1 MEIQTIAFLFNSI
14 ILSLRVDVEME
25 NRTRYI
31 IGFALLAIGLLIS
44 VVSIQLYNITKK
56 PSKAWITA
64 DLYKSSQE
72 PINVSMEE
80 IMEFTALLNSLE
92 DAEKNFHNTDAF
104 SLNSSDADKLLDII
118 KSKSNHE
125 IKPYLRKRN
134 KILYRVY
141 IRLIDKQQTY
151 GVSISYQEKKPLIA

>member
-1 MEIQTIAFLFNSI
+1 MNRARGWQTKRMWLVILYLSAI
-14 ILSLRVDVEME
+14 I
-25 NRTRYI
+25 
-31 IGFALLAIGLLIS
+31 
-44 VVSIQLYNITKK
+44 VSIQLYYFTKK
-56 PSKAWITA
+56 PSIAWITA

-72 PINVSMEE
+72 PINVSLEE

-118 KSKSNHE
+118 ISKSNHE
-125 IKPYLRKRN
+125 IKPYVRNRN
-134 KILYRVY
+134 KILYRFY
-141 IRLIDKQQTY
+141 IRIIDKQQTY